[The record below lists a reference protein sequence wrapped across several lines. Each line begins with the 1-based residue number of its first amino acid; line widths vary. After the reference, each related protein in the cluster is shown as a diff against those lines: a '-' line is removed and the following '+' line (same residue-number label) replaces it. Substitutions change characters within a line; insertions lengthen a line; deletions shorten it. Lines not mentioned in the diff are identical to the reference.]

1 MIRTET
7 CIKYSYFWDWKSG
20 RQENKKYHHC
30 NWKTRYSLVRF
41 YLSDCVL
48 MLYFILCYYLYL
60 NFPACLTFTFPLFT
74 GPFWACILSPL
85 PESLNLFE
93 YLLYEVLYWL
103 VHFSKKICHVAWMK
117 NVIEMKETSKKPTQK
132 AANPEPII
140 PLE

>member
-7 CIKYSYFWDWKSG
+7 CIKYSYFWDWKSR

-30 NWKTRYSLVRF
+30 NLKTRYSLVRF

-48 MLYFILCYYLYL
+48 MLYFILCYYLDL

-103 VHFSKKICHVAWMK
+103 VHFSKKKFVMWHGWKMSLRWQKPPK
-117 NVIEMKETSKKPTQK
+117 NPLRKQQTQSQ
-132 AANPEPII
+132 
-140 PLE
+140 